1 MALVEPPIAMSAR
14 IALSKAWAVRI
25 FEGLSPSRAMSMMR
39 RPLISASAMRR
50 ESEAGMAALPGSV
63 MPSAS
68 AIEAMV
74 EAVPMT
80 MQCPAERDMH
90 DSISHHSS
98 SEIRPARS
106 SAQ

>member
-1 MALVEPPIAMSAR
+1 MAMSAR
-14 IALSKAWAVRI
+14 IALSKALAVRI
-25 FEGLSPSRAMSMMR
+25 CEGLSPSRAISMMR
-39 RPLISASAMRR
+39 RPLISARAMRR
-50 ESEAGMAALPGSV
+50 ESGAGMAALPDSV

-98 SEIRPARS
+98 SDRRPARR